1 MCFSSSSSAKLQTH
15 LRSSSATMAVR
26 GSRRQN
32 YRCFGLSLLQYRRL
46 AEIPP
51 LHAVCEVVLPRE
63 IHSRILGHLEALHKD
78 LDEPSCPTCLARDL
92 SSYSKVCMEWH
103 AAAIPQLYGRIYIAG
118 DDSPELKKR
127 IKMRN
132 GCRAWLLRKT
142 LLVRPDFAAMVRQL
156 KLPEYQ
162 DLTAKESKE
171 NNKLVASIVQLCPHL
186 ERLEGHYPEY
196 RVGVKDNLQT
206 ALLSR
211 DFLKEHIWTIQPE
224 GPMQLAQSESFAN
237 AHIRWTKLETLVLQG
252 GSGNKAGS
260 MSHLTFAG
268 VFEQLPSLK
277 KLLVARFHDYEFDD
291 NTLMAIP
298 DQIEYLRLEELP
310 GVTDAGVSEYVD
322 RASVRRRIR
331 SLSLIEL
338 ELLSTLLISKIF
350 SRLMHLEKFT
360 LVQTSSP
367 QLPPQSCADRT
378 KPTFASA
385 TLQLL
390 HWDVLIPG
398 PANILLARSIHSSA
412 FPALKA
418 IRAPSDH
425 HGIIQVVCKPLEHIV
440 LPFDRV
446 EARLLR
452 IQQEQREDKYFYP
465 ETRYSRSL
473 PQARINAQDRIE
485 AARESTFMRI
495 VVTEGTAKKEGLSVD
510 LKAFMGDWR
519 SKVKYELLPD
529 LWGSEFAVL
538 TVAGLLNARVSTEW
552 RPGDGVDMCNG
563 RWNSR
568 SFASGRGVKWW
579 GHTER
584 TPGMRDMELAMLF

>member
-1 MCFSSSSSAKLQTH
+1 
-15 LRSSSATMAVR
+15 MAAR
-26 GSRRQN
+26 KSRRQN
-32 YRCFGLSLLQYRRL
+32 YRYFDLSLLQSRRSTKR
-46 AEIPP
+46 PP
-51 LHAVCEVVLPRE
+51 LNAICEIIFPRD
-63 IHSRILGHLEALHKD
+63 IHSSILGHLEASHKD
-78 LDEPSCPTCLARDL
+78 PLEPSCATCLARDL

-103 AAAIPQLYGRIYIAG
+103 AAAIPHLYGKIFIAG
-118 DDSPELKKR
+118 ADSPELKR
-127 IKMRN
+127 RMKMRN

-142 LLVRPDFAAMVRQL
+142 LLVRPDFAAMVKQL
-156 KLPEYQ
+156 KFPEYQ

-171 NNKLVASIVQLCPHL
+171 NGKFIVSIVQLCPHL

-196 RVGVKDNLQT
+196 KVGAKDSIQT

-211 DFLKEHIWTIQPE
+211 DFLKEHIWTIGSE
-224 GPMQLAQSESFAN
+224 GPMQLAQSESFVN
-237 AHIRWTKLETLVLQG
+237 AHIRWTKLETLIMQG

-268 VFEQLPSLK
+268 LFERLPSLK
-277 KLLVARFHDYEFDD
+277 KLLVARFHDYEFDN
-291 NTLMAIP
+291 NTLQAVP

-310 GVTDAGVSEYVD
+310 GVTDAGVSEYVEQ
-322 RASVRRRIR
+322 ASVHCRIR

-338 ELLSTLLISKIF
+338 ELLSMLLISKIF
-350 SRLMHLEKFT
+350 SRLAHLEKFT

-367 QLPPQSCADRT
+367 QLPLESSADKS
-378 KPTFASA
+378 KPAFAS
-385 TLQLL
+385 TSLQLL

-398 PANILLARSIHSSA
+398 PANVLLARSIHSSA

-418 IRAPSDH
+418 VRAPSDH
-425 HGIIQVVCKPLEHIV
+425 HGVIQAVCKPLEQIV
-440 LPFDRV
+440 LPFDKI

-452 IQQEQREDKYFYP
+452 AQQKQREDKYFYP
-465 ETRYSRSL
+465 EIRYSRSL
-473 PQARINAQDRIE
+473 PQARINAQERIE
-485 AARESTFMRI
+485 SARKSTFMRI
-495 VVTEGTAKKEGLSVD
+495 VVTEGSAKKEGLSVD
-510 LKAFMGDWR
+510 LKAFMGDWK

-552 RPGDGVDMCNG
+552 KPGDGVEMCCG
-563 RWNSR
+563 KWNST
-568 SFASGRGVKWW
+568 SFVGGRGVKWE

>member
-1 MCFSSSSSAKLQTH
+1 
-15 LRSSSATMAVR
+15 MAAR
-26 GSRRQN
+26 GSRRQCCR
-32 YRCFGLSLLQYRRL
+32 YFDLSLLQSRRPTKR
-46 AEIPP
+46 PP
-51 LHAVCEVVLPRE
+51 PSAVCEVVLPRE
-63 IHSRILGHLEALHKD
+63 IHSLILGHLEELHKD
-78 LDEPSCPTCLARDL
+78 FDEPSCPTCLARDL

-103 AAAIPQLYGRIYIAG
+103 AATIPHLYGRIYIAG
-118 DDSPELKKR
+118 PDSPELQKR
-127 IKMRN
+127 MKMRN

-142 LLVRPDFAAMVRQL
+142 LLVRPNFAAMVKQL
-156 KLPEYQ
+156 KLPEYE

-196 RVGVKDNLQT
+196 RVGVKDSLQT

-211 DFLKEHIWTIQPE
+211 DFLKEHVWTIQPE

-237 AHIRWTKLETLVLQG
+237 AHIRWTGLETLVLQG
-252 GSGNKAGS
+252 GAGNKAGS
-260 MSHLTFAG
+260 MSHLTFADL
-268 VFEQLPSLK
+268 FERLPSLK

-322 RASVRRRIR
+322 RPSVRRRIR

-350 SRLMHLEKFT
+350 SHLMHLEKFT

-367 QLPPQSCADRT
+367 QLPPQSSADKT
-378 KPTFASA
+378 KPTFAS
-385 TLQLL
+385 TSLKLL
-390 HWDVLIPG
+390 HWDHPL
-398 PANILLARSIHSSA
+398 

-425 HGIIQVVCKPLEHIV
+425 HGIIQAVCKPLEHIV
-440 LPFDRV
+440 LPFDWV
-446 EARLLR
+446 QAGLLR
-452 IQQEQREDKYFYP
+452 EQKQREDRYFYP

-473 PQARINAQDRIE
+473 PQARMNAQERIE

-495 VVTEGTAKKEGLSVD
+495 VVTEGAAKKEGLSVD
-510 LKAFMGDWR
+510 LKAFMGDWK

-529 LWGSEFAVL
+529 LWGSESAVL
-538 TVAGLLNARVSTEW
+538 TVACLLDARVSTEW
-552 RPGDGVDMCNG
+552 RPGDGVEMCSG
-563 RWNSR
+563 RWNAT
-568 SFASGRGVKWW
+568 SFASGRGVKWRR
-579 GHTER
+579 HTKR